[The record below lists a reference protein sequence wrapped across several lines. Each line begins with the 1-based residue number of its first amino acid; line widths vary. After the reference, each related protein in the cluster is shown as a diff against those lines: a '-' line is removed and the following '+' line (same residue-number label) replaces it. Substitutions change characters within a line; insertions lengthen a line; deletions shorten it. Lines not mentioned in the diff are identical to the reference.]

1 MVIPCYL
8 ISIRKLVRGLIM
20 EEIIFE
26 NEIAYKTKYDGYY
39 VTKSGKVITTK
50 VKGGQGRI
58 NIFQPREHCYKVDKD
73 GYLEVCLSFIENN
86 RHIRKY
92 YRVHRLVYETL
103 MGDIPQEL
111 TIDHIDANPQNNS
124 IENLQILTRENNTRK
139 ALKNKKSPKRF
150 MYQLYKNNIYVG
162 TFDRKELG
170 KNIGLKGKDF
180 YQDTNNKKQLLLQG
194 YQWNLESVED
204 IERIS

>member
-1 MVIPCYL
+1 
-8 ISIRKLVRGLIM
+8 M

-73 GYLEVCLSFIENN
+73 GYLEVCLSFIEKN

-92 YRVHRLVYETL
+92 YRVHRLAYETL

-150 MYQLYKNNIYVG
+150 MYQLYKNNIYVYVSIIQKQYLCLCINY
-162 TFDRKELG
+162 TKTIFMLEHLIE
-170 KNIGLKGKDF
+170 KNWEKILD
-180 YQDTNNKKQLLLQG
+180 
-194 YQWNLESVED
+194 
-204 IERIS
+204 

>member
-124 IENLQILTRENNTRK
+124 IENLQILTRENNMRK

-194 YQWNLESVED
+194 YKWNL
-204 IERIS
+204 I

>member
-8 ISIRKLVRGLIM
+8 ISIIKLVRGLIM

-194 YQWNLESVED
+194 YQWNL
-204 IERIS
+204 I

>member
-194 YQWNLESVED
+194 YQWNL
-204 IERIS
+204 I

>member
-73 GYLEVCLSFIENN
+73 GYLEVCLSFIEKN

-103 MGDIPQEL
+103 IGDIPQEL

-194 YQWNLESVED
+194 YQWNL
-204 IERIS
+204 I